1 MKITVIGTRYRSFS
15 PISILTEACAAS
27 RGVSLPVI
35 LFPPACVLLLP
46 RPAPGLDRLAHYR
59 LAHYRLS
66 HRGALT
72 NDRAAGRVFLPAA
85 SVATK

>member
-1 MKITVIGTRYRSFS
+1 
-15 PISILTEACAAS
+15 
-27 RGVSLPVI
+27 
-35 LFPPACVLLLP
+35 LLP